1 MSMKKFWLEISEKLA
16 LSEADLWMGARKVRQ
31 AVRFDYVWDPKTV
44 GDLKMEDAGFTKS
57 KMSMLI
63 RNYYLEPS
71 VKAAVMLWKERL
83 VKKKYGSVGLS
94 CYAHFV
100 KGDVGNHTKMGSK
113 FGPCIQSL
121 VLTYYKKQTTVDVYY
136 RSTELF
142 KKFPADLVFIR
153 DVLLPKFNFKE
164 APIDKIRFYCTGV
177 SVHSMY
183 AVTLFP
189 NMKDPIEFLEKV
201 RKKDPHFFKWCVQ
214 WSARYLCPE
223 YCNGIQKFMQAMRTC
238 KIANRDIDKKKLRLL
253 QKYLRKHHP
262 KKDTATEENDDE

>member
-1 MSMKKFWLEISEKLA
+1 MKKFWLDISEKLA
-16 LSEADLWMGARKVRQ
+16 LQKADLFVGARKVVQ
-31 AVRFDYVWDPKTV
+31 AVRFDYEWDEKTV

-57 KMSMLI
+57 KMSMLV

-71 VKAAVMLWKERL
+71 IKAAVMLWKERL
-83 VKKKYGSVGLS
+83 KKKKYGSVGFS

-100 KGDVGNHTKMGSK
+100 KGDVGGHTKMGSK
-113 FGPCIQSL
+113 FGPCIQA
-121 VLTYYKKQTTVDVYY
+121 VTLTYHKKRTVVDVYY

-153 DVLLPKFNFKE
+153 DVLLTSFSFRE
-164 APIDKIRFYCTGV
+164 APIERIRFYCANV

-189 NMKDPIEFLEKV
+189 PMKDPIAWLERIR
-201 RKKDPHFFKWCVQ
+201 RKDKYFWLWCVK

-223 YCNGIQKFMQAMRTC
+223 HCNGIQKFMQAMRTC
-238 KIANRDIDKKKLRLL
+238 NIANRDIDKKKLRELRV
-253 QKYLRKHHP
+253 YLRKHFP
-262 KKDTATEENDDE
+262 KKSKTTEKEDDE

>member
-1 MSMKKFWLEISEKLA
+1 MKQFWLDISEKLA
-16 LSEADLWMGARKVRQ
+16 LQKADLFVGARKVVQ
-31 AVRFDYVWDPKTV
+31 AVRFDYEWDEETV
-44 GDLKMEDAGFTKS
+44 HDLKMEDAGFTTS

-63 RNYYLEPS
+63 RNYQHVES
-71 VKAAVMLWKERL
+71 IKVAKMLWNERL
-83 VKKKYGSVGLS
+83 KKGKYGSVGFT

-113 FGPCIQSL
+113 FGPCIQSV

-153 DVLLPKFNFKE
+153 DVLLPQFNFKQ
-164 APIDKIRFYCTGV
+164 APIDRIRFYATGV

-189 NMKDPIEFLEKV
+189 SMKDPIAWLERV
-201 RKKDPHFFKWCVQ
+201 RKKDKYFWTWIIK

-238 KIANRDIDKKKLRLL
+238 NIANRDIDKRKLRTL
-253 QKYLRKHHP
+253 QAYLRKHLP
-262 KKDTATEENDDE
+262 KKDSAKEEEDEE

>member
-1 MSMKKFWLEISEKLA
+1 MKQFWLEISEKLA
-16 LSEADLWMGARKVRQ
+16 LQRADLFVGARKVVQ
-31 AVRFDYVWDPKTV
+31 AVRFDYEWDEDTV
-44 GDLKMEDAGFTKS
+44 HDLKMEDAGFTKS

-83 VKKKYGSVGLS
+83 KKKKYGSVGFS

-100 KGDVGNHTKMGSK
+100 KGDLTGATKMGSK
-113 FGPCIQSL
+113 FGPCIQA
-121 VLTYYKKQTTVDVYY
+121 VTLTYHKKRTTVDVYY

-153 DVLLPKFNFKE
+153 DILLPKFNFRE
-164 APIDKIRFYCTGV
+164 APIDKIRFYCANV

-189 NMKDPIEFLEKV
+189 SMKDPIAFLERV
-201 RKKDPHFFKWCVQ
+201 RRKDPFFWKWCIS
-214 WSARYLCPE
+214 WSARYLCKE

-238 KIANRDIDKKKLRLL
+238 KIANRDIDKKKQFKLRAYLRL
-253 QKYLRKHHP
+253 HHP
-262 KKDTATEENDDE
+262 KKESARFEEEDD

>member
-1 MSMKKFWLEISEKLA
+1 MSMKKFWLDISLKLA
-16 LSEADLWMGARKVRQ
+16 LREADLFVGARKVVQ
-31 AVRFDYVWDPKTV
+31 AVRFDYIWDAKTV

-63 RNYYLEPS
+63 RNYYLEAS
-71 VKAAVMLWKERL
+71 VKAAQMLWKERL
-83 VKKKYGSVGLS
+83 AKKKYGSVGFS

-113 FGPCIQSL
+113 FGPCIQA
-121 VLTYYKKQTTVDVYY
+121 VTLTYHKKRTTVDVYY

-142 KKFPADLVFIR
+142 KKFPADLVFLR

-164 APIDKIRFYCTGV
+164 APIDKIRFYAANV

-183 AVTLFP
+183 WVTLAP
-189 NMKDPIEFLEKV
+189 HLDEPLEWLDRIRKQDP
-201 RKKDPHFFKWCVQ
+201 FFWKWCVS

-238 KIANRDIDKKKLRLL
+238 NIANRDIDKKKLRIL

-262 KKDTATEENDDE
+262 KKDKATEETDDD